1 MRDYLFVFEIVIPAS
16 YDSKK
21 RSLTKVSTLCHLFS
35 LVAICQF
42 LLLLSQ
48 IFFNR
53 HSLCRSDSAVFLSA
67 ILGKYPKI
75 RRRHLHVLYKMHA
88 LKKLKMF
95 YENLRI
101 LSQQLQP
108 DTLIQRNSIRV
119 LLKPPTTNPPTYRPL
134 TTDPQTQQPLTH
146 QPTEWLSSIYIK
158 IETRF

>member
-1 MRDYLFVFEIVIPAS
+1 MRDYLFVFGILIPAS

-21 RSLTKVSTLCHLFS
+21 RSLTKVSTLCHSFS
-35 LVAICQF
+35 LAAICQF

-119 LLKPPTTNPPTYRPL
+119 LLKPPTIDPPTTDQPTNRPTDHL
-134 TTDPQTQQPLTH
+134 PTDPPAGYH
-146 QPTEWLSSIYIK
+146 QFTLKQRPDSK
-158 IETRF
+158 H

>member
-67 ILGKYPKI
+67 TLGKYPKI
-75 RRRHLHVLYKMHA
+75 RRRHLHVLYTMHA

>member
-1 MRDYLFVFEIVIPAS
+1 MRDYLFVFGILIPVS

-21 RSLTKVSTLCHLFS
+21 RSLTKVSTLCHSFS
-35 LVAICQF
+35 LAAICQF

-75 RRRHLHVLYKMHA
+75 RRRHLHVVYKMHA

-119 LLKPPTTNPPTYRPL
+119 LLKPPTIDPPT
-134 TTDPQTQQPLTH
+134 TD
-146 QPTEWLSSIYIK
+146 QPTNRPTGWLSSIYIK

>member
-1 MRDYLFVFEIVIPAS
+1 MRDYLFVFGILIPAS

-21 RSLTKVSTLCHLFS
+21 RSLKSTLCHSFS
-35 LVAICQF
+35 LAAICQF

-75 RRRHLHVLYKMHA
+75 RRRHLHVVYKMHA

>member
-21 RSLTKVSTLCHLFS
+21 RSLTKVSTLCHSFS

-67 ILGKYPKI
+67 TLGKYPKI
-75 RRRHLHVLYKMHA
+75 RRRHLHVLYTMHA

-119 LLKPPTTNPPTYRPL
+119 LLKPPTIDPPTTDQPTHRPL
-134 TTDPQTQQPLTH
+134 TTDPPTTYPRTH
-146 QPTEWLSSIYIK
+146 LLAIINLH
-158 IETRF
+158 

>member
-1 MRDYLFVFEIVIPAS
+1 MRDYLFVFGTLIPAS

-21 RSLTKVSTLCHLFS
+21 RSLTKVSTLCHSFS
-35 LVAICQF
+35 LAAICQF

-75 RRRHLHVLYKMHA
+75 RRRHLHVLNKMHA

-108 DTLIQRNSIRV
+108 DTLIQRNLIRV
-119 LLKPPTTNPPTYRPL
+119 LLKPPTIDPPTTDQPTNRPTDHL
-134 TTDPQTQQPLTH
+134 PTDPPAGYH
-146 QPTEWLSSIYIK
+146 QFTLKQRPDSK
-158 IETRF
+158 H

>member
-1 MRDYLFVFEIVIPAS
+1 MRDYLFVFGILIPVS

-21 RSLTKVSTLCHLFS
+21 RSLTKVSTLCHSFS
-35 LVAICQF
+35 LAAICQF

-67 ILGKYPKI
+67 TLGKYPKI
-75 RRRHLHVLYKMHA
+75 RRRHLHVLYTMHA

-119 LLKPPTTNPPTYRPL
+119 LLKPPTIDPPTTDQPTHRPL
-134 TTDPQTQQPLTH
+134 TTDPPTTYPRTH
-146 QPTEWLSSIYIK
+146 RLAIINLH
-158 IETRF
+158 

>member
-1 MRDYLFVFEIVIPAS
+1 MRDYLFVFGILIPAS

-21 RSLTKVSTLCHLFS
+21 RSLTKVSTLCHSFS
-35 LVAICQF
+35 LAAICQF

-108 DTLIQRNSIRV
+108 DTIIQRNSIRV
-119 LLKPPTTNPPTYRPL
+119 LLKPSTIDPPTT
-134 TTDPQTQQPLTH
+134 D
-146 QPTEWLSSIYIK
+146 QPTH
-158 IETRF
+158 

>member
-75 RRRHLHVLYKMHA
+75 RRRHLHVLNKMHA

-119 LLKPPTTNPPTYRPL
+119 LLKPPTVNPPTHRPL
-134 TTDPQTQQPLTH
+134 TTDPRTHQPLTH
-146 QPTEWLSSIYIK
+146 RPTEWLS
-158 IETRF
+158 

>member
-1 MRDYLFVFEIVIPAS
+1 MRDYLFVFGILIPAS

-21 RSLTKVSTLCHLFS
+21 RSLTKVSTLCHSFS
-35 LVAICQF
+35 LAAICQF

-75 RRRHLHVLYKMHA
+75 RRRHLHVVYKMHA

>member
-21 RSLTKVSTLCHLFS
+21 RGLTKVSTLCHLFS